1 MSNSILPD
9 NSYWNLYDHVDKVN
23 ALVQKIA
30 EMPPANAALFAFL
43 FLMAFLFVL
52 AKLLKL
58 FNLKDSTKK
67 WVLGAFVIIYI
78 LLIYWVK
85 VESNKKLEHNLLKQR
100 VLNEMVY
107 NLWSACP
114 APPLCKS
121 LEIELPQLKNLAIKD
136 PSYFHYSIDVT
147 SIPQFRIENNEILA
161 AIDEKKKD
169 LEETITST
177 DEISYEAIKMMATNT
192 KFGKV
197 SDELLGE
204 IVAKRP
210 EYNIVKSG
218 PSYVISKKSLGAIQP
233 VAVEVLPNIDPN

>member
-9 NSYWNLYDHVDKVN
+9 SSYWNLYDHVDKIN
-23 ALVQKIA
+23 SIVQRIA
-30 EMPPANAALFAFL
+30 EMPTANAALFAFL

-58 FNLKDSTKK
+58 FNLKDNTKK
-67 WVLGAFVIIYI
+67 WILGAVVIVYVV
-78 LLIYWVK
+78 LIYCVK
-85 VESNKKLEHNLLKQR
+85 VESNKMLEHNLLKQR

-114 APPLCKS
+114 APPLCMS
-121 LEIELPQLKNLAIKD
+121 LEIELPQLKNLAVMD

-147 SIPQFRIENNEILA
+147 SIPQFRIENNKILA
-161 AIDEKKKD
+161 AIEEKKKD
-169 LEETITST
+169 LEEAITST
-177 DEISYEAIKMMATNT
+177 EEISYEAIKMLATNT

-218 PSYVISKKSLGAIQP
+218 PSYVISKRAFGAIQP
-233 VAVEVLPNIDPN
+233 VAVEILPNIDPN